1 MRLMLI
7 SLLGL
12 ALAACASAP
21 PVYGPAAAHPSG
33 IGFSQVRIE
42 DDRWRVNYTASGP
55 DARLEAERLVLR
67 RAAELTVQNGFDWFE
82 VVDRLTETEGSERSP
97 VRVGGTVSRGWGSRG
112 WSGTGVG
119 IGVSVSPGQGR
130 SAVATIE
137 IIAGR
142 GAPIPERA
150 YDAAAM
156 LRPGGL

>member
-1 MRLMLI
+1 MRLVLI

-12 ALAACASAP
+12 TLTACASAP
-21 PVYGPAAAHPSG
+21 PVYGPAAGHPAG

-42 DDRWRVNYTASGP
+42 DDRWRVSYAAQGD

-67 RAAELTVQNGFDWFE
+67 RAAELTVQNGYEWFE
-82 VVDRLTETEGSERSP
+82 VVDRRTETEGDQGSP

-119 IGVSVSPGQGR
+119 IGVSLSPNQR
-130 SAVATIE
+130 RNAVATIE

-142 GAPIPERA
+142 GEAPELA